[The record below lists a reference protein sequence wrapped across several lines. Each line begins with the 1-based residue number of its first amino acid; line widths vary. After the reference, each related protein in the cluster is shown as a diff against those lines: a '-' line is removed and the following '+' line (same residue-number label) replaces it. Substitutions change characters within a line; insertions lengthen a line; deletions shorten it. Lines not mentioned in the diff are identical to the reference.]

1 MMGHTMVT
9 TKSEIRQFI
18 ADRFLFGDDKKLGDD
33 DSLLEAGIIDSTG
46 ILELIG
52 HLEERYGIKVND
64 DELVPENLDT
74 IAGIAAF
81 LAKKAA

>member
-1 MMGHTMVT
+1 MMGHMMAT

-52 HLEERYGIKVND
+52 HLEQRYGIKVND

-74 IAGIAAF
+74 IAAIAAF
-81 LAKKAA
+81 LAKKAT